1 MAVELKSYRS
11 RLMEK
16 LTIPSEAEHYINAAL
31 DDSIEM
37 FFEAVRDVAQAHQMA
52 LVAKKSGVGREGL
65 YRSLSKQGNPSWK
78 TVLSVLDVVGLEIPG
93 VQAKTTSSHTPISG
107 SSSSYQARKIRFRS
121 QKGAASRRHR
131 SYSGSVSAQL
141 AFVFPIENA
150 NVAKAAAAPSAKSSQ
165 PSASAGSSPFDWMP
179 SVQQNK
185 ESSNLVFNAMLA
197 NQQVEAAKHTSGGW
211 V

>member
-1 MAVELKSYRS
+1 
-11 RLMEK
+11 MEK

-31 DDSIEM
+31 DDSTEM

-65 YRSLSKQGNPSWK
+65 YRSLSRQGNPSWK

-93 VQAKTTSSHTPISG
+93 VKAKTTANATPISG
-107 SSSSYQARKIRFRS
+107 SSSSYRARTGRS
-121 QKGAASRRHR
+121 QSRKAAFIEATE
-131 SYSGSVSAQL
+131 SYSSAQL

-150 NVAKAAAAPSAKSSQ
+150 NVARAGTSVKSSQ
-165 PSASAGSSPFDWMP
+165 PSASANPSQFDWMP
-179 SVQQNK
+179 LAQQNN
-185 ESSNLVFNAMLA
+185 ESDSLVFNAMLA
-197 NQQVEAAKHTSGGW
+197 TQQTDAMKDANRGW